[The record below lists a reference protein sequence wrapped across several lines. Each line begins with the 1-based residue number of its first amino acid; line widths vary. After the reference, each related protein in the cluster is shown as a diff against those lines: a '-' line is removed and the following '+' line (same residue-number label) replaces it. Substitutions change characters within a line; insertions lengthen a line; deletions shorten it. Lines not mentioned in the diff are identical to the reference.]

1 MTPLTSRTRTSWGPL
16 VISLAAGVVVLF
28 AGLFVN
34 GCHISRLL
42 SRPTGEGD
50 GSGGSGGA
58 GGGGGAISVSPNEVV
73 DSAVAGESA
82 VRSTN
87 LAVTNGGTW
96 YAKTASTWI
105 SVAPDRGGARATVR
119 LSLDPTGLPA
129 GLHIGVVT
137 LQEGDSTGPVARVT
151 VSFRIQQPVLAVKPS
166 TFTFTARTSTDVF
179 NDTLQVTNGGDGPLT
194 WTATTEH
201 GAGWLKLTNTAG
213 TGAGKIALRASNAG
227 LAYFGTFNETIIVT
241 APGAKNS
248 PQRIDVTLKRRKHGD
263 AATP

>member
-1 MTPLTSRTRTSWGPL
+1 M
-16 VISLAAGVVVLF
+16 AAGIVVLL

-34 GCHISRLL
+34 GCRISRLL
-42 SRPTGEGD
+42 SRPTGDGD
-50 GSGGSGGA
+50 GGGGGGGSGGGA
-58 GGGGGAISVSPNEVV
+58 AAISVSPAEVV
-73 DSAVAGESA
+73 DSAVAGEST

-87 LAVTNGGTW
+87 LAVTNGGSW
-96 YAKTASTWI
+96 YATTPSTWI
-105 SVAPDRGGARATVR
+105 QVNPNRGGARANVR
-119 LSLDPTGLPA
+119 LTLDPKDLTA

-166 TFTFTARTSTDVF
+166 TFSFTAHSSNDVF
-179 NDTLQVTNGGDGPLT
+179 DDTLQVSNAGDGPLT

-201 GAGWLKLTNTAG
+201 GAAWLKLTNIAG
-213 TGAGKIALRASNAG
+213 TGAGKIAVRASNVG
-227 LAYFGTFNETIIVT
+227 LAYFGTFQETIIVT

-263 AATP
+263 DAATP

>member
-1 MTPLTSRTRTSWGPL
+1 M
-16 VISLAAGVVVLF
+16 LF
-28 AGLFVN
+28 AGLLVN
-34 GCHISRLL
+34 GCRISRLL

-50 GSGGSGGA
+50 ASGGA
-58 GGGGGAISVSPNEVV
+58 GGSIDVNPKEIV
-73 DSAVAGESA
+73 DSALAGSA
-82 VRSTN
+82 VHSTN
-87 LAVTNGGTW
+87 LAVTNGGSW
-96 YAKTASTWI
+96 YAQTASTWI
-105 SVAPDRGGARATVR
+105 DVAPDRGGARATVR
-119 LSLDPTGLPA
+119 LSLDPKDLSP

-166 TFTFTARTSTDVF
+166 SFTFTPKSSNDVF
-179 NDTLQVTNGGDGPLT
+179 NDTLQVSNSGDGPLT

-213 TGAGKIALRASNAG
+213 TGAAKIALRASNAG
-227 LAYFGTFNETIIVT
+227 LAYYGTFQETIIVT

-263 AATP
+263 VATP